1 MQTLSRSIISTAN
14 FRALKKLKK
23 LLEDNFCVDKLI
35 AFGSVVRNEADD
47 ESDLDLLVVTCEKF
61 SRSERH
67 KITDIIFD
75 VNLKYGTNISS
86 TVVDQYSW
94 ESGYF
99 SILPI
104 KDEIEREGVVI

>member
-14 FRALKKLKK
+14 FKALKKLKK
-23 LLEDNFCVDKLI
+23 LLEDNFCVVKLI